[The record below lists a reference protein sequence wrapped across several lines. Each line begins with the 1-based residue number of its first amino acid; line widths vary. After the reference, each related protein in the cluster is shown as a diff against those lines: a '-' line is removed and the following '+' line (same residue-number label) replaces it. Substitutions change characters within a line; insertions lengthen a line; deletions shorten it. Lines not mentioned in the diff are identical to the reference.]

1 MTDAVRLP
9 GRLSNSFAPC
19 KRRRFTNRAALAE
32 TLFTR
37 PRDGNNEFA
46 VFLGDEVFAL
56 AG

>member
-1 MTDAVRLP
+1 MTDAAPLP
-9 GRLSNSFAPC
+9 GRLANSFAPD
-19 KRRRFTNRAALAE
+19 KRRRFSSRAALIE

-37 PRDGNNEFA
+37 PRNGDDELA